1 MRKSGVC
8 CSLRANMLVCQ
19 RGLCASNFTCQRAIW
34 RANVSTW
41 RAKGANFE
49 TFLLRNSKRN
59 FYTLLYK
66 KCYIIRDII
75 VIHIMCICIAH
86 KNCIIFHV
94 WIFFFFICS
103 LVRNENIRFSRV
115 SSNFPQL
122 KQLIKI
128 KNTCEYYDLF
138 ELWCAWVGDST

>member
-1 MRKSGVC
+1 MEFAVVYVPT
-8 CSLRANMLVCQ
+8 CSCASVVYVLLILRANVPYGVPMFQLDVPKVPI
-19 RGLCASNFTCQRAIW
+19 L
-34 RANVSTW
+34 
-41 RAKGANFE
+41 KH
-49 TFLLRNSKRN
+49 FLLRNSKRN

-138 ELWCAWVGDST
+138 ELWCA